1 MPRLVAVIVAV
12 ASLVLVG
19 CAAQGPSGTVALPA
33 PTPTMA
39 PTDPPATPTPA
50 PTPPPSVEPSGP
62 LTVVDG
68 DLAAGT
74 YASTSLGLDIG
85 FELDGGWR
93 GFADIEDVGFALARE
108 GIEGG
113 VSVTNFGGGVFS
125 DPCSPETTEM
135 LDPTAEA
142 FVAWLAEHP
151 ELDAA
156 DPIDVSLGGHPA
168 IQIDLTSDVGE
179 ACPEF
184 PRIWL
189 WVLPVVGDFHLDED
203 EAARFIVAD
212 IGAQTVVVVIETFGM
227 DGHEEHLAL
236 AQPVVASMTI
246 EP

>member
-1 MPRLVAVIVAV
+1 MRRLVVSVAV
-12 ASLVLVG
+12 ASLILVG
-19 CAAQGPSGTVALPA
+19 CAAQGPSGTVALPD
-33 PTPTMA
+33 PTPTTA
-39 PTDPPATPTPA
+39 PTNPPATPTLT
-50 PTPPPSVEPSGP
+50 PTPPSVEPSGP

-74 YASTSLGLDIG
+74 YASTSLGLDMA
-85 FELDGGWR
+85 FELDSGWH
-93 GFADIEDVGFALARE
+93 GFADIEEVGFALSRE
-108 GIEGG
+108 GIGGG
-113 VSVTNFGGGVFS
+113 VSVTNFGGEVFS
-125 DPCSPETTEM
+125 DPCSPEATEM
-135 LDPTAEA
+135 LEPTAEA

-156 DPIDVSLGGHPA
+156 DPIEVSLGGQPA

-212 IGAQTVVVVIETFGM
+212 VGEQTVVVVIETFGM
-227 DGHEEHLAL
+227 VGHEEHLAL
-236 AQPVVASMTI
+236 AQPIVASMTI